1 MTASAISIGSGEP
14 HFARHFRGKRITL
27 MGLGVL
33 GRGVGDAAYLA
44 SCGAD
49 LIVTDIKPASQLG
62 SSLAQLQHFRNITY
76 RLSGHVHE
84 DFSDRDLIIKAA
96 GVQDDSP
103 YLKTARRQGTPIRM
117 STDLFA
123 GLSSLPIIGITG
135 TRGKSTVA
143 HMIHSVFKAAGVSAL
158 LGGNIQGV
166 STLAM
171 LSSIKE
177 ERVAIL
183 ELDSWQLQG
192 FGTSKRSPR
201 VAVFTTF
208 YQDHLSYYHNDME
221 LYLADKAHIF
231 LHQGTSDT
239 LVVGSQAAARLALT
253 YRDALARSIVVSEID
268 VKDLR
273 LRVPGLHNR
282 YNAACA
288 RAAARA
294 FGIDEKAI
302 RRGLETFSGVPG
314 RLDLV
319 RETDGVRIYNDTTA
333 VTPEA
338 TCAGIET
345 LKGSPITLIAGGKDK
360 GCDLGD
366 LVGFIR
372 SHVAHVILLPGS
384 GSDIVARYLPNAVR
398 SRSLKEAVFRSR
410 ELTPAGGSILFS
422 PVFSSVGAFENVY
435 DRGEQFIQALD
446 AVWIS

>member
-1 MTASAISIGSGEP
+1 MTAPAISIGPEEP

-27 MGLGVL
+27 MGLGLL

-49 LIVTDIKPASQLG
+49 VIVTDTKPASQLQ
-62 SSLAQLQHFRNITY
+62 SSLARLKHFRNITY

-84 DFSDRDLIIKAA
+84 DFSSRDLIIKAA

-103 YLKTARRQGTPIRM
+103 YLKTARGQGIPVRM

-123 GLSSLPIIGITG
+123 ELSPLPVIGVTG

-143 HMIHSVFKAAGVSAL
+143 HMIYSIFKAAGVPAL

-171 LSSIKE
+171 LASTKDESA
-177 ERVAIL
+177 AIL

-192 FGTSKRSPR
+192 FGASKRSPHI
-201 VAVFTTF
+201 AVFTTF
-208 YQDHLSYYHNDME
+208 YQDHLSYYQNDME
-221 LYLADKAHIF
+221 RYLADKAHIF
-231 LHQGTSDT
+231 LHQGRGDT
-239 LVVGSQAAARLALT
+239 FIVGDQAAAQLALP
-253 YRDALARSIVVSEID
+253 YRDALARSIVVSEED
-268 VKDLR
+268 AKDLR

-294 FGIDEKAI
+294 FGIDEEAI
-302 RRGLETFSGVPG
+302 RSGLETFSGVPG
-314 RLDLV
+314 RLELV
-319 RETDGVRIYNDTTA
+319 REDGGVRIYNDTTA
-333 VTPEA
+333 VTPDA

-345 LKGSPITLIAGGKDK
+345 LKGNPITLIAGGKDK
-360 GCDLGD
+360 KCDLGV
-366 LVGFIR
+366 LVELIH

-384 GSDIVARYLPNAVR
+384 GSDIMARYIPDAVR
-398 SRSLKEAVFRSR
+398 SRSLREAVFRAR

-422 PVFSSVGAFENVY
+422 PVFSSIGMFENVY
-435 DRGEQFIQALD
+435 DRGEQFIEALD